1 MAANLTQ
8 MGGGQVGRRPVG
20 GHQVSQFVYGQIM
33 TQQVPTA
40 GWHSSV
46 PPNVRIGNAMNIITN
61 SFLAVPNADIN
72 SVVTGGLTFERDA
85 YTSSPDKPTY
95 ETRIKAR
102 VNELFQK
109 RQANEQNIQNSLSHA
124 TAQNQAQMMM
134 SQNMQMRGMGQ
145 PMQQGFPTLQQQ
157 MQTSPINQP
166 GQANLGVN
174 NPNGLPMNPNQPVMQ
189 MGAQMRPQMAMQSVM
204 ANLSPQDRVKAH
216 QLAISKMNSLT
227 EPQRAQ
233 YRAMLQQKF
242 GPQVLAQLQQE
253 NMDPLLY
260 FFQSQCAAQMLQSAQ
275 KGQAGV
281 NQIGMP
287 MQAHQQRPTNQPGQQ
302 LPTGPNGEYGP
313 FANVESIIS
322 QQKAGLIAQEAGQ
335 MVVPAS
341 SGAGRNA
348 TPQPIGSMAGPNQG
362 PGQPTLSHQ
371 LPQHFNH
378 QPAQQM
384 KMDQRAAQTQAQ
396 IRAQAQAKQMQ
407 GQPGGLNGPG
417 GASQSP
423 GMNTLN
429 APVRR
434 TPMVG
439 QIEGHPQLGQGNVPF
454 GQQRM
459 DPRFNQPG
467 QRIPMGPNGNMSR
480 SQMLN
485 NILAQMPAD
494 TQQQVLS
501 LPQDKIPETILR
513 WNAARG
519 AGPIAGRPQPQIG
532 QIGPINPIP
541 QAMNQFPTGNN
552 GLGQHPN
559 LNMQMN
565 QQMTQQNQFMMQ
577 QMNKLRNPNM
587 PQSPL
592 DRQALM
598 DNMNIPPRIMEQLR
612 ASMAQGVSPDLKKWG
627 QLKQWMEQKNLPAG
641 VIQQLLNYQIAQ
653 FQSHL
658 KSQAAV
664 GLNAAGSQPPQSNIP
679 QQGIH
684 LNGQQNP
691 QMVQPTPGIA
701 GPNVGLAVSVQ
712 ELQNARNHEKFK
724 GWPDDKI
731 RHFLLNY
738 KMQAMKRATN
748 QMPGPSAQTP
758 QVAQPGQTAQTPSQS
773 ANGSAAPQR
782 QQNVGPETGT
792 VSPAVQARNVKQ
804 PQNRAAPNV
813 SAVSTAKAGTKRPMP
828 DDAAEVT
835 NASNTPV
842 QRPHTQQPQAPR
854 PGTSSVPQIP
864 QFSPEQ
870 LAAMSPEQRQKYE
883 ALVKSRQSGTMSDEM
898 LRLKAI
904 GQEQHQA
911 ALKEQLPDI
920 PMTPEQYRDTAQKIQ
935 TMCNEMNKISKI
947 LGRWYALTHNDEC
960 AKLFFKLRIRLMK
973 QYIDGDKM
981 TGLKERF
988 SITPTDLDNTRSML
1002 ESMARDVAAHYPHG
1016 MRKNLS
1022 QQNAPEPAP
1031 QGVSTQH
1038 NVPTTQPAPL
1048 NAANLEKQT
1057 QALNRIHQRNNSRA
1071 GQPPAAPTT
1080 AQPPF
1085 PFGAQSPDGQPTY
1098 AGKPAVTQ
1106 DNLHLPARKKVKTEP
1121 RAGTGP
1127 SQNGSVANAS
1137 PQVQKLSSPEMTKRQ
1152 APAEAKQAQKFFCP
1166 DPYCDSRNIG
1176 FTTEE
1181 TLRKH
1186 TEEEHIKPAED
1197 PMSFAIGGLAEVLGL
1212 DANGKVKKMPPAG
1225 NNTQSPGDT
1234 SKPVQ
1239 TSSGKA
1245 EPANSREAPMKR
1257 QGSTAGSKPNELI
1270 KAIVGKA
1277 GAPKPD
1283 SLLGTTAGITTQAVG
1298 GEAIANTIDPQE
1310 LLSGVTGLEMGG
1322 GGAILDMNV
1331 YRAITP
1337 NDTPESSKDS
1347 ASSEPNSDVSEGVAL
1362 NVTLDMG
1369 FGTWDPFGFG
1379 LDPSAHVDFGNPDN
1393 FSSAPYQSF
1402 AWEDHE
1408 PDFDKPF
1415 ALDTSLFSLDVSQ

>member
-1 MAANLTQ
+1 MAVNLTQ
-8 MGGGQVGRRPVG
+8 MGGGQLGRRPVG
-20 GHQVSQFVYGQIM
+20 NNQVTQFVYAQIM
-33 TQQVPTA
+33 TQQVATA

-46 PPNVRIGNAMNIITN
+46 PPNVRVGNAMNIITN
-61 SFLAVPNADIN
+61 SFLAVPGADMN
-72 SVVTGGLTFERDA
+72 SVINGGITFERDA
-85 YTSSPDKPTY
+85 YTSSPDKATY
-95 ETRIKAR
+95 EARIKAR

-124 TAQNQAQMMM
+124 SAQNQAQMMM
-134 SQNMQMRGMGQ
+134 NQNMQMRGMGQ
-145 PMQQGFPTLQQQ
+145 PMPQGFPALQQQ
-157 MQTSPINQP
+157 MQTSPVNQT
-166 GQANLGVN
+166 GQPNLGVN
-174 NPNGLPMNPNQPVMQ
+174 NPNSLPMNPNQPMMQ
-189 MGAQMRPQMAMQSVM
+189 IGAQMRPQMAMQSVM
-204 ANLSPQDRVKAH
+204 ANLPPQDRVKAH
-216 QLAISKMNSLT
+216 QLALAKVNTLS
-227 EPQRAQ
+227 EPNRAQ
-233 YRAMLQQKF
+233 YRAMIQQKF
-242 GPQVLAQLQQE
+242 GPQAIAQLQQE
-253 NMDPLLY
+253 NIDPLLY
-260 FFQSQCAAQMLQSAQ
+260 FFQTQCAAQMLQSAA
-275 KGQAGV
+275 KGQASV
-281 NQIGMP
+281 NQMGMP
-287 MQAHQQRPTNQPGQQ
+287 MQAHQQRPTNQSAQQ
-302 LPTGPNGEYGP
+302 LPTGPNGEYGGP

-322 QQKAGLIAQEAGQ
+322 QQKAGLMAQEAGQ

-362 PGQPTLSHQ
+362 AGQPTLPHQ

-396 IRAQAQAKQMQ
+396 IRAQAQAKQMS

-417 GASQSP
+417 GVSQSP

-434 TPMVG
+434 TPMGVG
-439 QIEGHPQLGQGNVPF
+439 QMEGHPQLGQGNVPF

-467 QRIPMGPNGNMSR
+467 QRAQMGPNGNMTR
-480 SQMLN
+480 NQMLN
-485 NILAQMPAD
+485 SILAQMPAD
-494 TQQQVLS
+494 TQQQIMS

-519 AGPIAGRPQPQIG
+519 AGPIAGRPQ
-532 QIGPINPIP
+532 QIGPVNPIP
-541 QAMNQFPTGNN
+541 QAMHQFPTGNN

-559 LNMQMN
+559 LNMQIN
-565 QQMTQQNQFMMQ
+565 QQISQQNQLMMQ

-587 PQSPL
+587 PQTSL

-598 DNMNIPPRIMEQLR
+598 DNMNIPPRILEQLR
-612 ASMAQGVSPDLKKWG
+612 TSMPQAVVSPDIKKWG
-627 QLKQWMEQKNLPAG
+627 QLKQWMEQKNLPPG
-641 VIQQLLNYQIAQ
+641 IIQQLLNFQAAQ
-653 FQSHL
+653 FQNQL
-658 KSQAAV
+658 KNQAAA
-664 GLNAAGSQPPQSNIP
+664 GLATAGSQPSQPNLP
-679 QQGIH
+679 QQGMH
-684 LNGQQNP
+684 LNGQPNP
-691 QMVQPTPGIA
+691 QMVQPTPGMA
-701 GPNVGLAVSVQ
+701 GPNMGATISPQ
-712 ELQNARNHEKFK
+712 ELQNAKNHERFK
-724 GWPDDKI
+724 GWPDDRI
-731 RHFLLNY
+731 RQVLLNY
-738 KMQAMKRATN
+738 KLQAMRKATN
-748 QMPGPSAQTP
+748 QMPNPSAQAP
-758 QVAQPGQTAQTPSQS
+758 QVAQQGQTTQTPSQS
-773 ANGSAAPQR
+773 ANISAAQQR
-782 QQNVGPETGT
+782 QQNVGPETST
-792 VSPAVQARNVKQ
+792 VSPAVQGRNIKQ
-804 PQNRAAPNV
+804 PQNRATPNV
-813 SAVSTAKAGTKRPMP
+813 SAISATKTGIKRPMP
-828 DDAAEVT
+828 DDTTEIP
-835 NASNTPV
+835 NTSSAPTP
-842 QRPHTQQPQAPR
+842 RPHTQQPQ
-854 PGTSSVPQIP
+854 PGTSSAPQVP

-883 ALVKSRQSGTMSDEM
+883 AIVKSRQSGLPAPMSDVM
-898 LRLKAI
+898 TRLKAI

-911 ALKEQLPDI
+911 ALKEQYPDI
-920 PMTPEQYRDTAQKIQ
+920 PMTPEQYRDMAQKIQ
-935 TMCNEMNKISKI
+935 TLGVEINKISKI

-960 AKLFFKLRIRLMK
+960 AKLFFKLRMRLVK
-973 QYIDGDKM
+973 QYVDGDKM
-981 TGLKERF
+981 TQVRDRF
-988 SITPTDLDNTRSML
+988 SITTADLDNIRTML

-1022 QQNAPEPAP
+1022 QQNAPEAAP
-1031 QGVSTQH
+1031 QGVSTQQS
-1038 NVPTTQPAPL
+1038 VPTTQPAPL

-1071 GQPPAAPTT
+1071 GQAPAAPTT

-1106 DNLHLPARKKVKTEP
+1106 DNLQLPARKKVKTEP
-1121 RAGTGP
+1121 RAGAGP
-1127 SQNGSVANAS
+1127 SQSGSVANAS
-1137 PQVQKLSSPEMTKRQ
+1137 PQVPKLPSPEMIKRQ

-1186 TEEEHIKPAED
+1186 TEEEHVKPAED
-1197 PMSFAIGGLAEVLGL
+1197 PMKFAIDGLAEIFGV
-1212 DANGKVKKMPPAG
+1212 DETGKLKKTPSTS
-1225 NNTQSPGDT
+1225 NNIQSPGDT
-1234 SKPVQ
+1234 SKLTQAPTV
-1239 TSSGKA
+1239 KA

-1270 KAIVGKA
+1270 KAIAGKT
-1277 GAPKPD
+1277 GTPKPD
-1283 SLLGTTAGITTQAVG
+1283 SLLGTAPGVTTQAVG
-1298 GEAIANTIDPQE
+1298 GEVMANTIDPQE

-1331 YRAITP
+1331 YRALTP

-1369 FGTWDPFGFG
+1369 FGSWDPFGFG
-1379 LDPSAHVDFGNPDN
+1379 LDPSANVEFGNPDN
-1393 FSSAPYQSF
+1393 LSGMAYHGF

-1415 ALDTSLFSLDVSQ
+1415 ALDTTFFSLDVSQ